1 MASTLRV
8 RQVVPLELRACE
20 SAERGWRTVQR
31 DYRRVAQQVFTVSRN
46 QREQMKIALA
56 THLLWG
62 MILAVATG
70 AFSSVGRAL
79 ARQAKGHRFES
90 CNAHHFCRVTTQ
102 VGPLKCPPTQVSLVA
117 TQVSVILTIRP
128 WPHETLALREP
139 GPIRPKP
146 LSDPASLRPAVWAVC
161 SLVARQWVLA
171 DGSCLALPSADL
183 SEQVV

>member
-46 QREQMKIALA
+46 PREQVKIALA

-117 TQVSVILTIRP
+117 TQVSVLTTNHP
-128 WPHETLALREP
+128 A
-139 GPIRPKP
+139 PIRP
-146 LSDPASLRPAVWAVC
+146 
-161 SLVARQWVLA
+161 
-171 DGSCLALPSADL
+171 
-183 SEQVV
+183 QVVGSVIGFRESGPRGSSARNWNRTRFAFLIGDRARRPSR